1 MFKEKFKGKTCI
13 VTGGAGFIGSS
24 LVEELISNG
33 ANVKIIDN
41 LIVGMQNV
49 DFLKKLG
56 AVLFK
61 KDICNYDEINELFK
75 NVDYV
80 FHLAAMN
87 RAQRSINDPIKSNDI
102 NVNGTLNC
110 LHLSHLHNVKKFIF
124 VSSSS
129 VYKGVENDAL
139 KEGMFLEPL
148 HPYGIGKLAGEHYCR
163 IYNDLFNLDTIVL
176 RYFSVY
182 GPRQRGDIEHAGV
195 IAKFFLQAKEN
206 KDITIY
212 GDGKQRR
219 NFSMVLDVVK
229 GTLLGAVK
237 KEAIGEII
245 NIASEKEY
253 TVKEIAENIIKITNS
268 KSKIVFLDPLKGD
281 PMRNKADVSKA
292 NNILEFQA
300 DYTLQKGLEYVNK
313 NLF

>member
-41 LIVGMQNV
+41 LIMGMQNV
-49 DFLKKLG
+49 DFLKKIG

-61 KDICNYDEINELFK
+61 TDICKYDEINELFK

-212 GDGKQRR
+212 GDGQQRR

-292 NNILEFQA
+292 NNILEFKA
-300 DYTLQKGLEYVNK
+300 DYTLQKGLEYINK
-313 NLF
+313 KLF

>member
-1 MFKEKFKGKTCI
+1 MFRTNFSGKNCL

-41 LIVGMQNV
+41 LSVTKEHVN
-49 DFLKKLG
+49 FLSNLG
-56 AVLFK
+56 ADLFE
-61 KDICNYDEINELFK
+61 KDICNYDEIKELFQDI
-75 NVDYV
+75 DYV

-87 RAQRSINDPIKSNDI
+87 RAQRSIKDPIRSNDV

-110 LHLSHLHNVKKFIF
+110 LHLSHLNDVGKFIF

-129 VYKGVENDAL
+129 VYKGVENKSL

-163 IYNDLFNLDTIVL
+163 IYNDLFNLNTIVL

-182 GPRQRGDIEHAGV
+182 GPRQKGDIEHAGV

-206 KDITIY
+206 SDITIY
-212 GDGKQRR
+212 GNGEQRR

-229 GTLLGAVK
+229 GTLLGAI
-237 KEAIGEII
+237 KEKAIGQII

-253 TVKEIAENIIKITNS
+253 TVKEIAEYIIKITNS
-268 KSKIVFLDPLKGD
+268 KSKIVFLNPLKGD

-292 NNILEFQA
+292 EKILNFKVK
-300 DYTLQKGLEYVNK
+300 YNLQKGLKYINK
-313 NLF
+313 KLF

>member
-1 MFKEKFKGKTCI
+1 MLRGNFNGKNCI

-24 LVEELISNG
+24 LVEELISSG

-41 LIVGMQNV
+41 LSVGKQNV
-49 DFLKKLG
+49 KLLTEKG
-56 AVLFK
+56 AEIFEC
-61 KDICNYDEINELFK
+61 DICKYEEIKDLFS

-110 LHLSHLHNVKKFIF
+110 LHLSHLNRVKKFIF
-124 VSSSS
+124 ISSSS
-129 VYKGVENDAL
+129 VYKGVENKAL

-163 IYNDLFNLDTIVL
+163 IYNDLFNLKTIVL

-212 GDGKQRR
+212 GNGNQRR

-229 GTLLGAVK
+229 GTLLSAIK
-237 KEAIGEII
+237 DKAIGEII
-245 NIASEKEY
+245 NIASAKEY
-253 TVKEIAENIIKITNS
+253 TVKEIAESIIKITKS
-268 KSKIVFLDPLKGD
+268 RSKIVFLEPLKGD

-292 NNILEFQA
+292 SNILEFQA
-300 DYTLQKGLEYVNK
+300 DYDLQRGLEYINK
-313 NLF
+313 KLF

>member
-41 LIVGMQNV
+41 LIMGMQNV
-49 DFLKKLG
+49 DFLKKIG

-61 KDICNYDEINELFK
+61 NDICKYDEINELFK

-212 GDGKQRR
+212 GDGQQRR

-292 NNILEFQA
+292 NNILEFKA
-300 DYTLQKGLEYVNK
+300 DYTLQKGLEYINK
-313 NLF
+313 KLF

>member
-1 MFKEKFKGKTCI
+1 MLNEKFEGKNCI

-24 LVEELISNG
+24 LVEELISSG

-41 LIVGMQNV
+41 LSVGKQNV
-49 DFLKKLG
+49 KLLTKIG
-56 AVLFK
+56 AEIFEC
-61 KDICNYDEINELFK
+61 DICKFEEIEELFT

-87 RAQRSINDPIKSNDI
+87 RAQRSINDPIKSNNI

-110 LHLSHLHNVKKFIF
+110 LHLSYLSKVKKFIF
-124 VSSSS
+124 ASSSS
-129 VYKGVENDAL
+129 VYKGVENKAL
-139 KEGMFLEPL
+139 NEGMFLEPL
-148 HPYGIGKLAGEHYCR
+148 HPYGIGKLTGEHYCR
-163 IYNDLFNLDTIVL
+163 IYNELYNLKTVVL

-195 IAKFFLQAKEN
+195 IAKFFLQAKQN

-212 GDGKQRR
+212 GDGNQRR

-237 KEAIGEII
+237 ERAIGEII

-253 TVKEIAENIIKITNS
+253 TVREIAENIIKITNS
-268 KSKIVFLDPLKGD
+268 KSKIVFLEPLKGD
-281 PMRNKADVSKA
+281 PMRNKANISKA
-292 NNILEFQA
+292 KNILEFQA
-300 DYTLQKGLEYVNK
+300 DYNLQRGLDYINK
-313 NLF
+313 E

>member
-1 MFKEKFKGKTCI
+1 MLREKFNGKNCL

-24 LVEELISNG
+24 LVEELISSG

-41 LIVGMQNV
+41 LSVGKQNV
-49 DFLKKLG
+49 KLLTEKG
-56 AVLFK
+56 AEIFEC
-61 KDICNYDEINELFK
+61 DICKYEEIKDLFS

-110 LHLSHLHNVKKFIF
+110 LHLSYLNKVKKFIF
-124 VSSSS
+124 ISSSS
-129 VYKGVENDAL
+129 VYKGVENKAL

-163 IYNDLFNLDTIVL
+163 IYNDLFNLKTIVL

-212 GDGKQRR
+212 GDGNQRR

-229 GTLLGAVK
+229 GTLLGAIK
-237 KEAIGEII
+237 DKAIGEII
-245 NIASEKEY
+245 NIASAKEY
-253 TVKEIAENIIKITNS
+253 TVKEIAESIIKITKS
-268 KSKIVFLDPLKGD
+268 KSKIVFLEPLKGD
-281 PMRNKADVSKA
+281 PMRNKADVSNA
-292 NNILEFQA
+292 SNILEFQA
-300 DYTLQKGLEYVNK
+300 DYDLQKGLEYINK
-313 NLF
+313 KLF

>member
-1 MFKEKFKGKTCI
+1 MFKEEFEGKTCL

-24 LVEELISNG
+24 LVEELIANG
-33 ANVKIIDN
+33 AIVKIIDN
-41 LIVGMQNV
+41 LSVTKEHV
-49 DFLKKLG
+49 DFLSNLG
-56 AVLFK
+56 ADIFE
-61 KDICNYDEINELFK
+61 KDICHYEEIEKLFQ
-75 NVDYV
+75 NIDYV

-110 LHLSHLHNVKKFIF
+110 LHLSHLNNVKKFIF

-129 VYKGVENDAL
+129 VYKGVENESL

-148 HPYGIGKLAGEHYCR
+148 HPYGIGKLTGEHYCR

-182 GPRQRGDIEHAGV
+182 GPRQKGDIKHAGV
-195 IAKFFLQAKEN
+195 IAKFFLQAKKN
-206 KDITIY
+206 SDITIY
-212 GDGKQRR
+212 GNGEQRR

-229 GTLLGAVK
+229 GTLLGAI
-237 KEAIGEII
+237 KEKAIGQII

-253 TVKEIAENIIKITNS
+253 TVKEIAESIIKITNS

-292 NNILEFQA
+292 DKILNFKA
-300 DYTLQKGLEYVNK
+300 KYNLQKGLKYINK
-313 NLF
+313 KLF

>member
-1 MFKEKFKGKTCI
+1 MFKGKFTGKNCI

-41 LIVGMQNV
+41 LSIGKQNV
-49 DFLKKLG
+49 ELLTEIG
-56 AVLFK
+56 AEIFK
-61 KDICNYDEINELFK
+61 CDICKYEEIEGLFSD
-75 NVDYV
+75 VDYV

-87 RAQRSINDPIKSNDI
+87 RAQRSINDPIKSNNI

-110 LHLSHLHNVKKFIF
+110 LHLSYLNKIKKFIF

-129 VYKGVENDAL
+129 VYKGVENKSL

-163 IYNDLFNLDTIVL
+163 IYNDLFNLKTIIL

-195 IAKFFLQAKEN
+195 IAKFFSQAKEN

-212 GDGKQRR
+212 GDGSQRR

-229 GTLLGAVK
+229 GTLLSAIK
-237 KEAIGEII
+237 DRAIGEII

-253 TVKEIAENIIKITNS
+253 TVKEIAESIIKITNS
-268 KSKIVFLDPLKGD
+268 KSEIVFLDPLKGD

-292 NNILEFQA
+292 NKMLEFQA
-300 DYTLQKGLEYVNK
+300 DYDLQEGLEYIYK
-313 NLF
+313 KLF